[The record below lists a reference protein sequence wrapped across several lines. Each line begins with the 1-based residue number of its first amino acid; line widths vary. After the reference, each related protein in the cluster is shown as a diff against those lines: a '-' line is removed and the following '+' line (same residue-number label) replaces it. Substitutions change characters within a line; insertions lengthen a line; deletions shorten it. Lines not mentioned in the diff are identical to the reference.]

1 MQDILII
8 LFRMVVSYLL
18 LLILMKFMG
27 KREIGQLSLFDLLI
41 LLTIVNIMVLGIED
55 HEENFW
61 NCLAPMIGI
70 AVIQKIVALICLK
83 WPIVRTL
90 MDGTEV
96 AIIIEG
102 QLCVDNMR
110 KQRYNMDDLFVQ
122 LREKNIRTIEEVEYA
137 ILENNGKLSVFLYSD
152 DENKIKPFPVI
163 VSGRLM
169 KKNLEILKLSEEWVN
184 KELKRQGY
192 NSVKQI
198 YGAMYD
204 GKTLRIAITKTSKS

>member
-1 MQDILII
+1 
-8 LFRMVVSYLL
+8 MVVSYLL

-70 AVIQKIVALICLK
+70 AIIQKVVALICLK
-83 WPIVRTL
+83 WPAIRTL

-102 QLCVDNMR
+102 QICVDNMR

-122 LREKNIRTIEEVEYA
+122 LREKSVRTIEEVEYA
-137 ILENNGKLSVFLYSD
+137 ILENNGRLSVFLYSD
-152 DENKIKPFPVI
+152 EEDKIKPFPVI
-163 VSGRLM
+163 VSGRVM
-169 KKNLEILKLSEEWVN
+169 KKNLQVLKISEDWVN
-184 KELKRQGY
+184 KEIKRHGY
-192 NSVKQI
+192 NNVKQI

-204 GKTLRIAITKTSKS
+204 GKNLRITKPVQSKK